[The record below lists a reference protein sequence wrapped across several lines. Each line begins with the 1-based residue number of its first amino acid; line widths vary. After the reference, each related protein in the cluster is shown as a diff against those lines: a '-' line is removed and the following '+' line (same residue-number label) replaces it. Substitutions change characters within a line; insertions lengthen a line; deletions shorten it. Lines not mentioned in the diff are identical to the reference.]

1 MASSGEGR
9 AFYNSGTTGS
19 MGNVFTID
27 WRSSCAIRSKSIADR
42 APSSGK
48 QLGDVGG
55 DASRFI
61 ARQ

>member
-9 AFYNSGTTGS
+9 MFYNSGTFGA
-19 MGNVFTID
+19 MGNGVTID
-27 WRSSCAIRSKSIADR
+27 WRSSRAIRSKSVADR

-55 DASRFI
+55 DASCFI